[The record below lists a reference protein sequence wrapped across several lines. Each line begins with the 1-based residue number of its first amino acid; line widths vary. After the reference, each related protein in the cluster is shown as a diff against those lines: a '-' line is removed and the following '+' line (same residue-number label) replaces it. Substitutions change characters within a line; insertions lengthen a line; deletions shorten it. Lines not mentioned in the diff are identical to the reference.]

1 MQEVVLIILMAVAIA
16 LVAVILLQ
24 KSEGGAATL
33 TGGASSG
40 SFMSVRG
47 TTNLLTRATA
57 ILATVFMVLCL
68 ALAVLASRGGNN
80 AGSVLDKANVP
91 AAPAPAGSAPTAPA
105 APAQPAAPSVPYQ
118 E

>member
-1 MQEVVLIILMAVAIA
+1 MQEVVLIILMAVALA

-40 SFMSVRG
+40 AFMSVRS
-47 TTNLLTRATA
+47 TANLLTKLTA
-57 ILATVFMVLCL
+57 ILATVFMGLCL
-68 ALAVLASRGGNN
+68 LLAVLAARGKDES
-80 AGSVLDKANVP
+80 ASIIEKAQV
-91 AAPAPAGSAPTAPA
+91 PAGSAPAASTPAAPA
-105 APAQPAAPSVPYQ
+105 APAKPATPSVPL

>member
-1 MQEVVLIILMAVAIA
+1 MQEAVLILLMAVALA

-47 TTNLLTRATA
+47 TTNLLTKATA
-57 ILATVFMVLCL
+57 FLATVFMVLCM
-68 ALAVLASRGGNN
+68 ALAWLAARGGEN
-80 AGSVLDKANVP
+80 AGSVMDKAHVPAASAPASSAPATP
-91 AAPAPAGSAPTAPA
+91 AAPAK
-105 APAQPAAPSVPYQ
+105 PAAPSVPYQ

>member
-1 MQEVVLIILMAVAIA
+1 MQEVVLIILLAVALA

-33 TGGASSG
+33 TGGSSSG

-57 ILATVFMVLCL
+57 ILATVFMGLCL
-68 ALAVLASRGGNN
+68 VLAVLAARGGDNT
-80 AGSVLDKANVP
+80 GSVMDKAKVP
-91 AAPAPAGSAPTAPA
+91 AAPAGSGPAAPA
-105 APAQPAAPSVPYQ
+105 APAKPAAPSVPYQ

>member
-47 TTNLLTRATA
+47 TTNLLSRATA

-68 ALAVLASRGGNN
+68 ALAVLAARGGDN

-91 AAPAPAGSAPTAPA
+91 AAPAGSAPTAPA